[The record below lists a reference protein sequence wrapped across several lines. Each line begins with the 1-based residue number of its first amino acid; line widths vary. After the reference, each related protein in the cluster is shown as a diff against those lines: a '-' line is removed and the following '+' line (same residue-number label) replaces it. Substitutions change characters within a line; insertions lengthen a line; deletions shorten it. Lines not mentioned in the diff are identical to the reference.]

1 MLRIQNLFAVASLL
15 FLSPGLLASQIAS
28 TGFTFQIGQR
38 RGFGLSLEVPFY
50 CIATLFG
57 AFAFLYSIGY
67 IPFNPMMARWHF
79 WLSLVG
85 VVLCVTGAAI
95 FWFGAE
101 HAKEPWTW
109 GVNLI
114 AFSWITGI
122 LIFPASAVVVR
133 FRPDPSCFDDA

>member
-1 MLRIQNLFAVASLL
+1 
-15 FLSPGLLASQIAS
+15 
-28 TGFTFQIGQR
+28 
-38 RGFGLSLEVPFY
+38 
-50 CIATLFG
+50 
-57 AFAFLYSIGY
+57 
-67 IPFNPMMARWHF
+67 MMARWHF

-85 VVLCVTGAAI
+85 VVLCATGAAI

-122 LIFPASAVVVR
+122 LIFLPVQLWFA
-133 FRPDPSCFDDA
+133 FDLDPSYFDKCVDRSPQGAEARLTRTLCQAPKP